1 MLIPLRW
8 NPGSQ
13 RQSRFRRGAD
23 AGDEYLAGRA
33 LGQAGAAAAGLGPG
47 RAGRHRSR
55 RSRKSTRGRGDP
67 NFTQILI
74 LPRTD
79 EPLGRRRY
87 WPIFEAAVRNNLP
100 ITVHV
105 GGTNG
110 HPSTGGGWPSYYMEE
125 HHSVAQTMQAVLTSL
140 VFEGV
145 FERFPK
151 LRVVIMEGGLGWIPS
166 LSARMDKHWSRL
178 RSEVPHL
185 KRPPSEYI
193 REQCLVHARSRW
205 KSREALPQLID
216 LFDRI
221 GWDRLLF
228 STDYPHWDFDDPRYA
243 FKAQSQRSAARS
255 APLWQFAPFLRTR
268 MMARHIVATVD
279 EIAPGQRRLVS
290 VNGREIG
297 IFNVDGEYF
306 AVGNRCPHE
315 GASLCKGRLV
325 GLVEASEPG
334 SYQYSR
340 RGELVRCPWHGWE
353 FDLRTGKSWCE
364 PDRTKVRSYELKV
377 ESGGALVE
385 GELRAETFPVSVE
398 KQYIVVEV

>member
-13 RQSRFRRGAD
+13 RNLDFGVA
-23 AGDEYLAGRA
+23 LTRA
-33 LGQAGAAAAGLGPG
+33 MNTWQVERWVKTGAAAAGLGPC
-47 RAGRHRSR
+47 RAGRHRSLR
-55 RSRKSTRGRGDP
+55 RGD
-67 NFTQILI
+67 
-74 LPRTD
+74 RCAG
-79 EPLGRRRY
+79 GRSEFYADPDPAADRRAVSGGRRY

-166 LSARMDKHWSRL
+166 FSARMDKHWSRL

-185 KRPPSEYI
+185 KRPPVGICS
-193 REQCLVHARSRW
+193 RASLVHARSQWR
-205 KSREALPQLID
+205 SREALPQLID

-243 FKAQSQRSAARS
+243 FKANLSEAQRDQLLYGNSRKRS
-255 APLWQFAPFLRTR
+255 T
-268 MMARHIVATVD
+268 
-279 EIAPGQRRLVS
+279 
-290 VNGREIG
+290 
-297 IFNVDGEYF
+297 
-306 AVGNRCPHE
+306 
-315 GASLCKGRLV
+315 
-325 GLVEASEPG
+325 G
-334 SYQYSR
+334 S
-340 RGELVRCPWHGWE
+340 
-353 FDLRTGKSWCE
+353 D
-364 PDRTKVRSYELKV
+364 
-377 ESGGALVE
+377 
-385 GELRAETFPVSVE
+385 
-398 KQYIVVEV
+398 

>member
-13 RQSRFRRGAD
+13 RNLDF
-23 AGDEYLAGRA
+23 
-33 LGQAGAAAAGLGPG
+33 GAALTRAMNTWQVERWVKQEPRLRASVLVAQEDTVAAV
-47 RAGRHRSR
+47 AEIDA
-55 RSRKSTRGRGDP
+55 RGGDP

-87 WPIFEAAVRNNLP
+87 WPIYEAAVRNNLP
-100 ITVHV
+100 ITIHV

-110 HPSTGGGWPSYYMEE
+110 HPSTGGGWTSYYMEE
-125 HHSVAQTMQAVLTSL
+125 HHSVAQTMQAVVTSL

-166 LSARMDKHWSRL
+166 LNARMDKHWSRL

-185 KRPPSEYI
+185 KRPPSEYV
-193 REQCLVHARSRW
+193 REQVWFSTQPMEEPGNAAELV
-205 KSREALPQLID
+205 D

-243 FKAQSQRSAARS
+243 FKANLSEAQRDQ
-255 APLWQFAPFLRTR
+255 LL
-268 MMARHIVATVD
+268 
-279 EIAPGQRRLVS
+279 
-290 VNGREIG
+290 
-297 IFNVDGEYF
+297 Y
-306 AVGNRCPHE
+306 GNSR
-315 GASLCKGRLV
+315 KFY
-325 GLVEASEPG
+325 GLG
-334 SYQYSR
+334 
-340 RGELVRCPWHGWE
+340 
-353 FDLRTGKSWCE
+353 
-364 PDRTKVRSYELKV
+364 
-377 ESGGALVE
+377 
-385 GELRAETFPVSVE
+385 
-398 KQYIVVEV
+398 